1 MALANN
7 GSAPETDPPGR
18 HVRGI
23 PLRAIPANVITAL
36 ALCCGLTG
44 ILFAIAA
51 SQSEYMADWK
61 YAIGAI
67 VVAGVLDGVDG
78 RIARLLNGQSRF
90 GAELD
95 SLSDVIAFGVAPALI
110 VYLWAIGD
118 ERQWGWIFALGFVVC
133 AALRLAR
140 FNAAIDIEEQ
150 PHKSAGF
157 LTGVPAPVGA
167 GLVFTPIY
175 LWFITGN
182 DLFRQPLPVAI
193 WLGVIALLMISNLA
207 TFSWS
212 RVRVRQTMRMELIL
226 IAALAGSALFF
237 TPWHLLAL
245 ISVTYVAMI
254 PFSAMRYRRIK
265 QQRAPN

>member
-1 MALANN
+1 MASNEDESGDA
-7 GSAPETDPPGR
+7 GR
-18 HVRGI
+18 PQRYVRSI

-51 SQSEYMADWK
+51 SQTGYMADWK

-67 VVAGVLDGVDG
+67 VVAGVLDVMDG
-78 RIARLLNGQSRF
+78 RVARMLNGQSRF

-118 ERQWGWIFALGFVVC
+118 VREWGWVFALGFVVC

-140 FNAAIDIEEQ
+140 FNAAIDVEDQ

-167 GLVFTPIY
+167 GLVFTPLY
-175 LWFITGN
+175 LWFITGD
-182 DLFRQPLPVAI
+182 DLFRAPIPVGL
-193 WLGVIALLMISNLA
+193 WLGIVALLMISNIA

-212 RVRVRQTMRMELIL
+212 RLRVRKALRMEVIL
-226 IAALAGSALFF
+226 LAALAGSALFF
-237 TPWHLLAL
+237 TPWHLLTV
-245 ISVTYVAMI
+245 ISISYAAMI
-254 PFSAMRYRRIK
+254 PVSAISYRRIK
-265 QQRAPN
+265 RQRAAG